1 MAASK
6 VSVSRVCHQSTE
18 NVSLLHPGEQIFK
31 KSMFRIF
38 KNNVFRGGGGIR
50 SRQRP
55 RKSSRLSETANVLNY
70 AEKN

>member
-1 MAASK
+1 M
-6 VSVSRVCHQSTE
+6 
-18 NVSLLHPGEQIFK
+18 LHPGEQIFK